1 MKQILILS
9 SLLCLTLAFGL
20 SETNAQVKTQAKAS
34 PVSNATTIKKV
45 EQYFQSLST
54 AEANFVQT
62 ANDGTQSTG
71 KFYLS
76 RPNRLRFQYDA
87 PLTDFIVADGTF
99 IYFYDGQLKQQSNA
113 PISQTLADFILR
125 KNLKLSGDLRV
136 NKIAKGGG
144 LLQVTIVQTSD
155 PLSGSLTLGFS
166 ETPKFELK
174 KWQIRDAS
182 GAVTEIE
189 LSNLKQGMKFKSG
202 LFNYID
208 PKPRKL
214 N

>member
-1 MKQILILS
+1 MKSHFILFAFI
-9 SLLCLTLAFGL
+9 LCLLSLPSLAAN
-20 SETNAQVKTQAKAS
+20 SISYNKDSV
-34 PVSNATTIKKV
+34 IRKV
-45 EQYFQSLST
+45 ETYFQSLTT
-54 AEANFVQT
+54 AEASFLQT
-62 ANDGTQSTG
+62 ANDGTQHTG

-76 RPNRLRFQYDA
+76 RPGRLRFQYDA
-87 PLTDFIVADGTF
+87 PLTDFIVADGAF

-125 KNLKLSGDLRV
+125 NHLKLSGDLRV
-136 NKIAKGGG
+136 TKIAKGAG

-155 PLSGSLTLGFS
+155 PASGSLTLGFT

-174 KWQIRDAS
+174 KWHIRDAS

-189 LSNLKQGMKFKSG
+189 LSKLKRGVKFKSG
-202 LFNYID
+202 LFNYFD
-208 PKPRKL
+208 PKPREL